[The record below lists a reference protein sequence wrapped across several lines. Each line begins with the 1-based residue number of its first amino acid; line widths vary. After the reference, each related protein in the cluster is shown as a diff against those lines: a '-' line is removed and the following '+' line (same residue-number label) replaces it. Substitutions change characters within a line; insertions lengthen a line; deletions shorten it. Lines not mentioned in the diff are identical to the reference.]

1 MATVVVSRKDC
12 FEDEESMLAEGLDP
26 VVSVTIH
33 YPLFEW
39 ATEPED
45 HHSVDAFEKEH
56 RDVLEHAL
64 AVILDVLEHALAV
77 ILLQHP
83 PSTDSDTQTHRDTN
97 RDCFQGKQT
106 RARGAGLP
114 VSPRVGVPTKVSDYY
129 HIRTYVL

>member
-1 MATVVVSRKDC
+1 MPTPHQDHMATVVVSRKDC

-26 VVSVTIH
+26 VLSVTIH

-64 AVILDVLEHALAV
+64 AVIL
-77 ILLQHP
+77 LQHL

-106 RARGAGLP
+106 RARGRRQDYL
-114 VSPRVGVPTKVSDYY
+114 SPHG
-129 HIRTYVL
+129 